1 MTGTTAG
8 GDGDNGPEQPG
19 GRSDPASSMGRDVWP
34 AKRFHPSR
42 AQRIANRVVM
52 PLTRWGLI
60 PHTFILTTKG
70 RKTGQLHSTPATLV
84 EEGEQKWLVAPYG
97 PVSWVLNARA
107 AGRVTVSRRGVST
120 MYLVTE
126 VSAAEAGPVLKE
138 YLRIAGATRSYF
150 AATKDAPA
158 ADFAAEAHHHPVFA
172 LTPVE

>member
-1 MTGTTAG
+1 
-8 GDGDNGPEQPG
+8 
-19 GRSDPASSMGRDVWP
+19 
-34 AKRFHPSR
+34 
-42 AQRIANRVVM
+42 M
-52 PLTRWGLI
+52 PLTQQECAAAIAEHSRGFAEAAGGNLDAEVEFCPGWTVRDVV
-60 PHTFILTTKG
+60 HHLT
-70 RKTGQLHSTPATLV
+70 RVQWFWATLV

-97 PVSWVLNARA
+97 PVPWVLNARA

>member
-126 VSAAEAGPVLKE
+126 VSAALAFSTQGTGP
-138 YLRIAGATRSYF
+138 YGATSHFCSPSSTRV
-150 AATKDAPA
+150 AG
-158 ADFAAEAHHHPVFA
+158 
-172 LTPVE
+172 VECS